1 MYASLHWIE
10 ALGVT
15 PEPTL
20 ASRAWFLFG
29 QIAIGGAVFVAVSR
43 RSASRNSILPGRRS
57 LRSLRKTLSHR
68 PRTARPRSHDS
79 RSADAA
85 GLRLSI
91 VLPAYNEATSIEK
104 NVLEVVA
111 TFWDLNYDFE
121 VIVVDDGSPDKTYL
135 SAVRAKT
142 SHPEIV
148 RVVRYD
154 EIAGR
159 ETR

>member
-1 MYASLHWIE
+1 MPQSL
-10 ALGVT
+10 
-15 PEPTL
+15 
-20 ASRAWFLFG
+20 
-29 QIAIGGAVFVAVSR
+29 
-43 RSASRNSILPGRRS
+43 
-57 LRSLRKTLSHR
+57 
-68 PRTARPRSHDS
+68 DS

-154 EIAGR
+154 ENRGKGNALMCGAAYAHGDVIAFLDADMDLHPR
-159 ETR
+159 SSRS